1 MAKTIHLKQEE
12 LYMFKHI
19 VMWKLK
25 DTYDGDAK
33 EMIAAKVKTLLEGLK
48 TRVPR
53 IKHLEVGIDVSNTES
68 SYDVV
73 LYSEFA
79 NRDDCTV
86 YMKHPEHLKAAEYIG
101 KVRAQRVLVDYE
113 A

>member
-1 MAKTIHLKQEE
+1 
-12 LYMFKHI
+12 MFKHI

-25 DTYDGDAK
+25 DTYEGDDK
-33 EMIAAKVKTLLEGLK
+33 EMIAAKVKTLLDGLK
-48 TRVPR
+48 AKIPQ
-53 IKHLEVGIDVSNTES
+53 IGHLEVGIDVSNTES

-79 NRDDCTV
+79 TREKCAI
-86 YMKHPEHLKAAEYIG
+86 YAKHPEHLRAADYIG
-101 KVRAQRVLVDYE
+101 KVRTQRVLVDYE

>member
-1 MAKTIHLKQEE
+1 
-12 LYMFKHI
+12 MFKHI
-19 VMWKLK
+19 VMWKLT
-25 DTYDGDAK
+25 DTYDGDDK
-33 EMIAAKVKTLLEGLK
+33 EMIAVKVKTLLDGLK
-48 TRVPR
+48 AKIPQ

-73 LYSEFA
+73 LCSEFA
-79 NRDDCTV
+79 NKDDCAV

-101 KVRAQRVLVDYE
+101 KVRTQRVLVDYE